1 MLLKWIERLSGT
13 DHVASKTHKT
23 TRQTSLFK
31 EDAKLLAAKG
41 SGTICFRLER
51 KEAFNL
57 DLIATNALLRLTVN
71 EQGVKLYCIYRG
83 RCILLKEE
91 SAEGLG
97 LDNDPECVYWV
108 SFEANTRSVLFGK
121 DNPDVRHASFC
132 YNLPK
137 SDKAPQ
143 QYWMNK
149 IAHYRIETPA
159 VAHLFKAFV
168 NGESTFLNTS
178 MCR

>member
-13 DHVASKTHKT
+13 DYVASKTHKT

-31 EDAKLLAAKG
+31 EDARLLAAKG
-41 SGTICFRLER
+41 SGTICFRLE
-51 KEAFNL
+51 KSEAFNL

-71 EQGVKLYCIYRG
+71 EQGVKLYYIYRG
-83 RCILLKEE
+83 RCILLKES
-91 SAEGLG
+91 SAG
-97 LDNDPECVYWV
+97 LDHDPECVYWV

-121 DNPDVRHASFC
+121 NNPDLLHASFC
-132 YNLPK
+132 YNLPESGK
-137 SDKAPQ
+137 PPQ

-149 IAHYRIETPA
+149 IAHYRIETPV

>member
-1 MLLKWIERLSGT
+1 MLLEWIKHLGCRDSL
-13 DHVASKTHKT
+13 ASKTHKT
-23 TRQTSLFK
+23 THHTSLFD
-31 EDAKLLAAKG
+31 EDVKLLAGKG
-41 SGTICFRLER
+41 SGTICFRLE
-51 KEAFNL
+51 KSEAFSL

-71 EQGVKLYCIYRG
+71 EHGVKLYCIYRG
-83 RCILLKEE
+83 RFILLKEG

-121 DNPDVRHASFC
+121 NNPDVRHASFC

-137 SDKAPQ
+137 SDKSPQ

-168 NGESTFLNTS
+168 NGDSTLLNTS